1 MKGSVLMGSMLVAAA
16 AMGIGLWYSTEKAY
30 YVEITDVEEV
40 MAYGDAFPV
49 SNYRGIDADTSPLK
63 MRACFN
69 VDWDYF
75 PTDEFKNVATP
86 LIAPKSFDCFDAKKI
101 GADLQSGDAT
111 AILSDENNPFGFN
124 TFIAQY
130 ADGNA
135 FMWRQMN
142 ACGKAHFGGD
152 PLPEGCPVPED
163 AVAKNVMRDPENP
176 LHTINLTPIA
186 GGAVEPVLIDGQP
199 IVAFSTDA
207 KFYYACFQTP
217 MSFGLLTETYEISD
231 DALPAKPLGDMACYD
246 QQKIAMDVASGEALS
261 LVGER
266 NIIEGIDRIIAV
278 YPDGRAYA
286 WHQEAQ

>member
-1 MKGSVLMGSMLVAAA
+1 MGSMLVAAA

-49 SNYRGIDADTSPLK
+49 KNYRGIDADTSPLK

-69 VDWDYF
+69 VDWDYY
-75 PTDEFKNVATP
+75 PTDEFKDIATP
-86 LIAPKSFDCFDAKKI
+86 LIAPKSFDCFDSKKI
-101 GADLQSGDAT
+101 GADLQAGNAS
-111 AILSDENNPFGFN
+111 AILSDENKPYGFN

-130 ADGNA
+130 PDGNA
-135 FMWRQMN
+135 FMWRQVN
-142 ACGKAHFGGD
+142 KCGTAHFGGD
-152 PLPEGCPVPED
+152 PIPEGCPVPAD
-163 AVAKNVMRDPENP
+163 AIAKNVMRDPENP
-176 LHTINLTPIA
+176 LHTINLTPIT
-186 GGAVEPVLIDGQP
+186 GGAVEPALIKGQP
-199 IVAFSTDA
+199 VVAFSTDA
-207 KFYYACFQTP
+207 KFYYACFQTS
-217 MSFGLLTETYEISD
+217 MSFGFLTETYVISD
-231 DALPAKPLGDMACYD
+231 DATPAKPLGEMACYD

-278 YPDGRAYA
+278 YPDGRAFA